1 MKQLGLLYLLLLSL
15 ISVGNINAQQV
26 ISGKV
31 TDFQS
36 GEPVPGT
43 NIIVKGTSRGT
54 TTDFDGN
61 YSLQI
66 QSGDSI
72 LVFSSVGFDSQEM
85 RVNGRSKIDISLMP
99 DIQALKEVVVVG
111 YGTQKKQ
118 DISSSVSTIDQA
130 EFNQIPTSSFDAA
143 IQGRASGLNISSPS
157 GTPGGQT
164 NINIRGATSISASSQ
179 PLFIIDGIPVEVKNN
194 SALNSNIQPINP
206 LAELNPNDI
215 ESITVLK
222 DASAAAIYGSR
233 GANGVI
239 LITTKRGS
247 AGRDKLNIGYYAG
260 FSKATNVPDMMS
272 SSEWIGFLNAAA
284 EFDGLGQNYWNEIL
298 GDPNDADLPNY
309 NVYDDILRTG
319 VINNADISYAGG
331 DEKFSYYLSGNY
343 FNQTGIQIGQ
353 GYERISGRVNVDYS
367 PNDKV
372 KISTTTFL
380 ARGFHD
386 RTIGENDEYGVVVNA
401 QAWDPRVELTDQ
413 NGVYVNPFDTYSWWA
428 LENPLLIAQEYVN
441 TSKNSRLQSSLS
453 LEWYITP
460 NLTFKSSGG
469 LDFNTLIDKGFVPK
483 GYNQTDVGLGT
494 YGTYEASSWINE
506 NTLKYTNTF
515 DSKHFIDALVGIT
528 FQESVEEFSVINAS
542 GYSTNQ
548 VISTSAAGQITGASD
563 GGFRYGLVSYLG
575 RLNYTYDN
583 RYTLTFTGRA
593 DGSSRFGANNKYG
606 FFPSGSIGWNMHNE
620 SFFPDDSFI
629 SLLKLRGSYGAIGN
643 QSIGSTIA
651 QATYR
656 SSAGYNGQGGTS
668 ALQLG
673 NPNLTWEKTIQ
684 SDIGIDVGLFDNRV
698 EITADY
704 FKKDTDGLLLNAD
717 IPGSTGFKSLIS
729 NNGKIVNEG
738 VELSISTVNIES
750 GDFRWTTTFNIT
762 WIDNEVID
770 VINDGEILSRNFIL
784 KEGEPLSTFYLI
796 KFLGVDPQTGDA
808 VFLDAN
814 SDGIINLDDRV
825 VAGNAQPDYFGGFTN
840 NFSWRGWNLS
850 VFFQYQHGNQI
861 FNQSRY
867 AFENYGTLKDGL
879 PFGNQNRR
887 SLDYWKKPGD
897 VTSIPRPTH
906 ADEFSSDAQFQRF
919 STQYLE
925 DGSYLR
931 LKNVRL
937 GYTFPSNMLDRMKLQ
952 SLTIYGQAQNLL
964 TFTNYL
970 GFDPE
975 VSTNTSGDGDL
986 NTLQG
991 EDFGTLGQARTFTIG
1006 LNIGL

>member
-1 MKQLGLLYLLLLSL
+1 MKQLGLFCLLLLSGFSAV
-15 ISVGNINAQQV
+15 SVQAQQV
-26 ISGKV
+26 VKGKV

-43 NIIVKGTSRGT
+43 NVLVKGTSRGT
-54 TTDFDGN
+54 TTNFEGDYN
-61 YSLQI
+61 LQL
-66 QSGDSI
+66 QEGDSV
-72 LVFSSVGFDSQEM
+72 LVFSSVGFESEEVP
-85 RVNGRSKIDISLMP
+85 VNGRTQINVELIS
-99 DIQALKEVVVVG
+99 DIQSLKEVVVVG

-118 DISSSVSTIDQA
+118 DISSSVSTIDQS
-130 EFNQIPTSSFDAA
+130 EFNDIPTSSFDAA

-194 SALNSNIQPINP
+194 SVLSSNIQPINP

-215 ESITVLK
+215 ESVTILK

-260 FSKATNVPDMMS
+260 FSEATNVPDMMS

-284 EFDGLGQNYWNEIL
+284 EFDGLGENYWNEIL
-298 GDPNDADLPNY
+298 GDPNDPNLPNY
-309 NVYDDILRTG
+309 DVYDEVLRTG
-319 VINNADISYAGG
+319 TINNADISYSGG
-331 DEKFSYYLSGNY
+331 TEKFNYYLSGNY
-343 FNQTGIQIGQ
+343 FNQKGIQVGQ
-353 GYERISGRVNVDYS
+353 GYERISGRINVDYS

-386 RTIGENDEYGVVVNA
+386 RTIGENDEYGVIVNA
-401 QAWDPRVELTDQ
+401 QAWDPRFPLVDE
-413 NGVYVNPFDTYSWWA
+413 NGVYINPFDTYSWWA

-469 LDFNTLIDKGFVPK
+469 LDYNSLIDRGFVPK
-483 GYNQTDVGLGT
+483 GYNQTDIGLGT
-494 YGTYEASSWINE
+494 YGTFESSSWINE

-515 DSKHFIDALVGIT
+515 NDDHFFDALVGIT
-528 FQESVEEFSVINAS
+528 FQESVEEFSVIDAS

-548 VISTSAAGQITGASD
+548 VISTAAAGQITNASD
-563 GGFRYGLVSYLG
+563 GGFRFGLVSYLA

-583 RYTLTFTGRA
+583 RYTFTFTGRA
-593 DGSSRFGANNKYG
+593 DGSSRFGENNKFG
-606 FFPSGSIGWNMHNE
+606 FFPSGSVGWNVHNE
-620 SFFPDDSFI
+620 SFFPDDSF
-629 SLLKLRGSYGAIGN
+629 LTTLKLRGSYGAIGN

-656 SSAGYNGQGGTS
+656 SSAGYAGQGGTS

-673 NPNLTWEKTIQ
+673 NPDLTWEKTVQ
-684 SDIGIDVGLFDNRV
+684 SDIGIDIGFFNNRLEV
-698 EITADY
+698 TADY

-717 IPGSTGFKSLIS
+717 IPGSTGFRSLIS
-729 NNGKIVNEG
+729 NNGNIINEG
-738 VELSISTVNIES
+738 VELSLNTINVES
-750 GDFRWTTTFNIT
+750 GDFRWTSSFNIT
-762 WIDNEVID
+762 WLENEVID

-825 VAGNAQPDYFGGFTN
+825 VAGNAQPDYYGGFTN
-840 NFSWRGWNLS
+840 NFSYKGWNLS
-850 VFFQYQHGNQI
+850 IFFQFQHGNEI

-867 AFENYGTLKDGL
+867 AFENYGTLKGGL
-879 PFGNQNRR
+879 PFGNQNAR
-887 SLDYWKKPGD
+887 SLDYWKEPGD
-897 VTSIPRPTH
+897 ITDIPRPSH
-906 ADEFSSDAQFQRF
+906 ADEFSPEAQFQRF

-937 GYTFPSNMLDRMKLQ
+937 GYTFPTESLEKLNLQ

-975 VSTNTSGDGDL
+975 VSTNTASDGSL

-991 EDFGTLGQARTFTIG
+991 EDFGTLGQARTITIG